1 MMPRLLATAIFTLN
15 FLEANA
21 KPWEDGRSL
30 KEYQFKISCD
40 REGLCEREGAPSEG
54 GQLTSEPTAEPTSG
68 GSRWCDLDGDGDCD
82 AEFRL
87 VTNFAVKYALY
98 YVKSRSWQDVLR
110 DAPDAADGVTSPAV
124 VNWRKAYNVIVA
136 TRAFEQAGRGA

>member
-54 GQLTSEPTAEPTSG
+54 GQLTSEPTAEPTTEPPT
-68 GSRWCDLDGDGDCD
+68 
-82 AEFRL
+82 AEPTSEPTAEPT
-87 VTNFAVKYALY
+87 V
-98 YVKSRSWQDVLR
+98 
-110 DAPDAADGVTSPAV
+110 DGVVRKHLLRYLGLQGVRVWPGLGRHPLPAHISGKYSLV
-124 VNWRKAYNVIVA
+124 S
-136 TRAFEQAGRGA
+136 